1 MTISRRIENLSTD
14 LKLTFEKRASEFEY
28 YSLALDES
36 TDATDTAQLVVFIR
50 GIDSKFNLTEELAN
64 LHSLNDT
71 TTGVDI
77 FKAVMKEIDAIGL
90 KLHNLC
96 GVTTDGAPSMT
107 GREKGLVA
115 LLEKERINSGSST
128 MKLVKVHCI
137 IHQENLCS
145 KSLRIQNEMEIVVKT
160 VNFIRARGLNHRQF
174 RKLLDEM
181 DSQYGDLLYYT
192 EVRWLSR
199 GAMLRR
205 FYELREEVFHFMEE
219 KGKPDFHLKDPLWLC
234 DLAFL
239 VDITQHLN
247 FLNSKLQGKISLF
260 TICLTSFA
268 PLKQSSRYG
277 KNN

>member
-1 MTISRRIENLSTD
+1 MCPEKQKLFENISLSRMTISRRIENLSTD
-14 LKLTFEKRASEFEY
+14 LKLTLEKRPSEFEY

-36 TDATDTAQLVVFIR
+36 TDAADTAQLVVFIR

-77 FKAVMKEIDAIGL
+77 FKAVMKGIDAIGL

-145 KSLRIQNEMEIVVKT
+145 KSLRMQNAGFHPDKIPRT
-160 VNFIRARGLNHRQF
+160 PRFSLSSLTRA
-174 RKLLDEM
+174 
-181 DSQYGDLLYYT
+181 
-192 EVRWLSR
+192 
-199 GAMLRR
+199 
-205 FYELREEVFHFMEE
+205 
-219 KGKPDFHLKDPLWLC
+219 
-234 DLAFL
+234 
-239 VDITQHLN
+239 
-247 FLNSKLQGKISLF
+247 
-260 TICLTSFA
+260 
-268 PLKQSSRYG
+268 
-277 KNN
+277 